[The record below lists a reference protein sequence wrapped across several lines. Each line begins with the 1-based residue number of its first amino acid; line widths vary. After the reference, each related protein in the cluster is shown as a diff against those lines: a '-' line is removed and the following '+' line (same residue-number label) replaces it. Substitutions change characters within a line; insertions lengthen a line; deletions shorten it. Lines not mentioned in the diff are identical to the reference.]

1 MQIINER
8 VLEFISVNLQES
20 SDEFSN
26 DAIVDESFITLS
38 HVTSSRK
45 PYKIDGDE
53 VFIFEENKGYEEY
66 SKYGIWKVEVSILK
80 QHQKLFYYFFGE
92 SDAMAFYNKLKNSI

>member
-8 VLEFISVNLQES
+8 VLEFISIHLQES

-26 DAIVDESFITLS
+26 DAIADESFINIS
-38 HVTSSRK
+38 HVASARK
-45 PYKIDGDE
+45 PYKIDEDD
-53 VFIFEENKGYEEY
+53 VFIFEDNKGYED
-66 SKYGIWKVEVSILK
+66 SQKYGLWKVEVSILK
-80 QHQKLFYYFFGE
+80 QRQKLFYYFFGE